1 MRQRRLGRKILAVGL
16 AVAALWTARRVLA
29 GERVPVA
36 SPLLVTVAYV
46 EQADTLRR
54 NETLSELLARHNIDG
69 QDLFDLLGAAEQ
81 INPRRVPA
89 GQVFQFRYVL
99 HEPSPHKMTVRLGN
113 ERLLT
118 VVRDSGTGWRGE
130 AQEIYWDVT
139 TEFAHGAVQ
148 SSLYET
154 VDALIPESLLPAGE
168 RARLVWDLADG
179 VFGWVVDFTRDNYE
193 GDGFQI
199 VYERLTSEFGDVRFG
214 RILAANIET
223 RGTENSAYVMTDDDG
238 RNAYFDAD
246 GRSLKRAFKLYPAEF
261 RRISSGFSRSR
272 YHPILKRSRPH
283 LGVDYAASTGTP
295 IIATADGTV
304 VRAGRWGTYG
314 TIVAIRHPK
323 GVETRYAHMSRLASG
338 IRAGVRVRQGQVIGY
353 VGMSGLAAGPHL
365 HYEFIQNGRHVDP
378 RAALRYGKGD
388 PVPESRLAEFDSI
401 RTQYDRLLA
410 VPSAPTVAAGI
421 D

>member
-1 MRQRRLGRKILAVGL
+1 MRHRKLGRKILAVGL
-16 AVAALWTARRVLA
+16 AVAALWTARRLLA

-36 SPLLVTVAYV
+36 APFLVTAAYV
-46 EQADTLRR
+46 DQADTLRR
-54 NETLSELLARHNIDG
+54 NETLSDLLARHNIAG
-69 QDLFDLLGAAEQ
+69 QELYDLLSAAEQ
-81 INPRRVPA
+81 IDPRRVRA
-89 GQVFQFRYVL
+89 GQVFEFRYVL
-99 HEPSPHKMTVRLGN
+99 HELVPDRMTVRLGDK
-113 ERLLT
+113 RLLT
-118 VVRDSGTGWRGE
+118 VDRDSVAGWRGKE
-130 AQEIYWDVT
+130 HEIYWEVT
-139 TEFAHGAVQ
+139 REVARGAVR

-154 VDALIPESLLPAGE
+154 VDELIPESLLPAGE

-179 VFGWVVDFTRDNYE
+179 VFGWVIDFTRDNYE

-199 VYERLTSEFGDVRFG
+199 VYERLTSEFDDVRFG
-214 RILAANIET
+214 RILAAKIET
-223 RGTENSAYVMTDDDG
+223 RGTENAAYVLTDDDG
-238 RNAYFDAD
+238 RNAYFDAE

-314 TIVAIRHPK
+314 ILVAIRHPK
-323 GVETRYAHMSRLASG
+323 GVETRYAHMSRVASG
-338 IRAGVRVRQGQVIGY
+338 MRVGVRVSQGQVIGY

-378 RAALRYGKGD
+378 RAAIRYGKGD
-388 PVPESRLAEFDSI
+388 PVPDSRRAEFDSI
-401 RTQYDRLLA
+401 RMRYDRLLA
-410 VPSAPTVAAGI
+410 IPSAPTVAAGI